1 MQYNPGFAHIY
12 NLRWGGFAN
21 HVAPRIREFYER
33 TPLGQ
38 VNKLMLDVCCGSGH
52 LALHF
57 LENGYD
63 VTGLDFS
70 PAMLAYAIEK
80 TQVYVDQ
87 GQARFVEGDAAD
99 FTLDGQFG
107 LVISTFDA
115 LNHLPDM
122 GALQGCFRSVF
133 AVLEQEGRFVFDL
146 NTRHGLQRWSDASVQ
161 MTADAAIF
169 TRGVLVEEQ
178 RRFYTQIS
186 GFLRTEGGLYE
197 RFDQTAFNTIFEM
210 DTVHAALLEAG
221 FRSAYCAR
229 SDDLAAPLDDPE
241 AESRV
246 FFVVEK

>member
-1 MQYNPGFAHIY
+1 MHYNPGFARIY

-21 HVAPRIREFYER
+21 RVAPRIREFYES

-38 VNKLMLDVCCGSGH
+38 VNKSMLDLCCGTGQ

-70 PAMLAYAIEK
+70 PAMLRYAVEN

-87 GQARFVEGDAAD
+87 DRAHFVEGDAVN
-99 FTLDGQFG
+99 FTLDKQFG
-107 LVISTFDA
+107 LVASTFDA
-115 LNHLPDM
+115 LNHLPGM
-122 GALQGCFRSVF
+122 AALQGCFQSVF
-133 AVLEQEGRFVFDL
+133 SVLQREGRFIFDL

-161 MTADAAIF
+161 MTDDVAIF

-186 GFLRTEGGLYE
+186 GFLRTESGLYE

-210 DTVHAALLEAG
+210 DTVQAALLEAG
-221 FRSAYCAR
+221 FRSTYCAR
-229 SDDLAAPLDDPE
+229 SDDLATPLDDPE
-241 AESRV
+241 TESRV

>member
-1 MQYNPGFAHIY
+1 MQYNPGFANIY

-21 HVAPRIREFYER
+21 HVAPRIREFYES

-38 VNKLMLDVCCGSGH
+38 VNTSMLDVCCGTGQ

-70 PAMLAYAIEK
+70 PAMLRYAVEK
-80 TQVYVDQ
+80 TQAYVDQ
-87 GQARFVEGDAAD
+87 GRARFVEGDAAN
-99 FTLDGQFG
+99 FTLDRQFG
-107 LVISTFDA
+107 LALSTFDA
-115 LNHLPDM
+115 LNHLLDVA
-122 GALQGCFRSVF
+122 ALRGCFRSVF
-133 AVLEQEGRFVFDL
+133 AVLVQDGRFVFDL

-161 MTADAAIF
+161 MTDDVAIF

-210 DTVHAALLEAG
+210 DAVHAALLEAG
-221 FRSAYCAR
+221 FCSAYCAR
-229 SDDLAAPLDDPE
+229 SDDLATPLDDPE
-241 AESRV
+241 TESRV

>member
-21 HVAPRIREFYER
+21 RVAPRIREFYER

-38 VNKLMLDVCCGSGH
+38 ANKSMLDLCCGTGQ
-52 LALHF
+52 LAVHF

-63 VTGLDFS
+63 VTGLDLS
-70 PAMLAYAIEK
+70 PAMLRYAVEN

-87 GQARFVEGDAAD
+87 GRARFVEGDAAD
-99 FTLDGQFG
+99 FTLDRQFG

-115 LNHLPDM
+115 LNHLPDLD
-122 GALQGCFRSVF
+122 ALQGCFRSVF
-133 AVLEQEGRFVFDL
+133 AVLEQEGCFIFDL
-146 NTRHGLQRWSDASVQ
+146 NTHHGLQRWSDTSVQ
-161 MTADAAIF
+161 MTDDVAIF
-169 TRGVLVEEQ
+169 TRGVFVEEQ

-197 RFDQTAFNTIFEM
+197 RFDQTAFNTIFEI
-210 DTVHAALLEAG
+210 DAVHAALLEAG
-221 FRSAYCAR
+221 YRSAYCAR
-229 SDDLAAPLDDPE
+229 FDDLATPLDDPE
-241 AESRV
+241 TEPRV